1 MNSKLMDPSHVGMPF
16 FLYLGIF
23 QQRGMEYLFGLKNA
37 CWTLGG
43 SRRGYHDLVQP
54 SFLY

>member
-23 QQRGMEYLFGLKNA
+23 QQRGMEYLFG
-37 CWTLGG
+37 
-43 SRRGYHDLVQP
+43 
-54 SFLY
+54 